1 VPAATDQQVVALL
14 PALEDAARADPNA
27 GPIKFVPPRIGILEQ
42 TAAKR
47 HLFVFGRRGVG
58 KSTLLRKLQQ
68 DSDEFK
74 SEVLCIDV
82 ETLRGRPYPDVLI
95 ELLIALLGQLDEGL
109 RDAANA
115 RGNRAQVSNFGVRR
129 RVRRLRRTLEVLLA
143 EPQEATRSVRQL
155 RQTERSG
162 AAGTVVPPIKG
173 VWAWIHA
180 KTSSRTESTEE
191 AEFTAT
197 KMEGLNAAVV
207 RIRAVLNDATGH
219 VDGKPTLVVLD
230 DFYHVTFEDQPQ
242 VLAYLHQIVKNL
254 PIYLKICGVRH
265 RINDFVEGHPPTGLQ
280 IGHDAGDVS
289 LDITL
294 EQFSAAQQFLENV
307 LGQVCEVS
315 DVTVEDLVT
324 ETGRER
330 LVLGSGGVARDYL
343 DLVSKALRHAN
354 ERPARP
360 DRPHNRITA
369 EDVNEVATELLNR
382 KQEDLRRD
390 AGPAADRLR
399 ARQTDVVRF
408 CMERNH
414 TNVFLVEGIHL
425 TETDWGKEVETLT
438 DLRLMHRLGDY
449 SLPSGAWRGRRFV
462 AFTLDLTHWTG
473 TRSQGIRQIEFWK
486 PNMSDQLRRT
496 GLVYIADRP
505 ETVTAPGSKAKASAQ
520 PAPVDWTQDPLFEDE
535 EPEQ

>member
-74 SEVLCIDV
+74 SEVLFIDV

-115 RGNRAQVSNFGVRR
+115 RGNRAKVANFGVRR

-143 EPQEATRSVRQL
+143 EPQEATRSVRRL

-162 AAGTVVPPIKG
+162 AAGAVVPPIKG
-173 VWAWIHA
+173 VWAWMRA

-315 DVTVEDLVT
+315 DVTVQDLVT

-343 DLVSKALRHAN
+343 DLVSKA
-354 ERPARP
+354 
-360 DRPHNRITA
+360 
-369 EDVNEVATELLNR
+369 
-382 KQEDLRRD
+382 
-390 AGPAADRLR
+390 
-399 ARQTDVVRF
+399 F
-408 CMERNH
+408 
-414 TNVFLVEGIHL
+414 
-425 TETDWGKEVETLT
+425 
-438 DLRLMHRLGDY
+438 
-449 SLPSGAWRGRRFV
+449 
-462 AFTLDLTHWTG
+462 G
-473 TRSQGIRQIEFWK
+473 TRTSGQRA
-486 PNMSDQLRRT
+486 PTDRTTASPLRTSTRS
-496 GLVYIADRP
+496 P
-505 ETVTAPGSKAKASAQ
+505 PS
-520 PAPVDWTQDPLFEDE
+520 F
-535 EPEQ
+535 